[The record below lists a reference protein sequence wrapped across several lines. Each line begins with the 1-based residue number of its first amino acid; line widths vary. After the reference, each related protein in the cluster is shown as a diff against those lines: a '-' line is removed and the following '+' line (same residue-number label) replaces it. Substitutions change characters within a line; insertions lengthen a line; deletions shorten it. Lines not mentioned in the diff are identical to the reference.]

1 MVNRMRKIFSIG
13 VLLLMLCGCFAG
25 CTVPSQEAPQP
36 PPSEAEE
43 PQEVAYD
50 FKDLAGNPV
59 VPWSEEVQGI
69 VLSYTLGWTPQGEGY
84 VKLQRDTVL
93 GSFTVLEA
101 SSQYFPMPR
110 KNHPTKLICDQSSY
124 AFSCEKAVPGVLQID
139 QNAVLFFPYENAETP
154 FFFLQPRSKETEKAV
169 QSWDTALEYDG
180 ASGRIQPFGVQFDQE
195 NRDRILGQLSL
206 EQAADRHWYDAE
218 IRFSSL
224 SAYGLS
230 YSMGEE
236 VSATRVYGFLDDDS
250 LHVKKEITLSKTL
263 GKDFLYWIFPEK

>member
-1 MVNRMRKIFSIG
+1 MKKRFLSLCL
-13 VLLLMLCGCFAG
+13 VLTLALAG
-25 CTVPSQEAPQP
+25 CAGAADPAVPSQEAPQP

-124 AFSCEKAVPGVLQID
+124 AFSGEKAVPGVLQID

-180 ASGRIQPFGVQFDQE
+180 ASGKIQPFGVQFDQE

-206 EQAADRHWYDAE
+206 EEAADRHWYDAE